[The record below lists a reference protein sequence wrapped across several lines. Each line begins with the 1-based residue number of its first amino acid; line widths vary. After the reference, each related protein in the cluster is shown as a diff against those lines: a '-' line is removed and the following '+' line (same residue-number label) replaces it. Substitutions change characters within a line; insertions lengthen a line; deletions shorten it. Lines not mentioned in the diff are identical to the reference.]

1 MADDEIDGCTDNDA
15 ELEIQSQATS
25 TFDDATHL
33 EVGRRTSLDR
43 SYTMPAPSWEEG
55 DQILKVTLLYSA
67 RTYEVTSTH
76 ADCYSSLI
84 FRSTVFAKLQE
95 RQLG

>member
-1 MADDEIDGCTDNDA
+1 MAGDETDDYAGNGA

-55 DQILKVTLLYSA
+55 DQILKVTLLELPRA
-67 RTYEVTSTH
+67 YEIISTH
-76 ADCYSSLI
+76 ADCWSLLSCPGVPSSQSCK
-84 FRSTVFAKLQE
+84 RGS
-95 RQLG
+95 